1 MGESTAMLYL
11 RTFLAVA
18 ALWLATSFSQAE
30 EAAAP
35 DAAAAPV
42 AALHETLLESM
53 QAGAE
58 RTFDARYQA
67 LGRVLQE
74 TFDFNTISR
83 VVTGRFWREFD
94 DAQKLAFMTA
104 FAKLSAATYADR
116 FDTYKG
122 EVFRTLSIAPQR
134 RGAMV
139 RTEIVKGSGGSV
151 SLDYMVQPT
160 AAGYRIINVI
170 ADGVS
175 DLSVKRAEY
184 TDVLR
189 TSGLEA
195 LIASI
200 DAQRVALENRAK
212 AADTQ

>member
-1 MGESTAMLYL
+1 MEARTAILNL

-18 ALWLATSFSQAE
+18 ALWLAAPFSHAD
-30 EAAAP
+30 EASAP

-42 AALHETLLESM
+42 AVLHEALLENM
-53 QAGAE
+53 QAGDE

-67 LGRVLQE
+67 IGRVLQE

-83 VVTGRFWREFD
+83 VVTGSFWREFD

-122 EVFRTLSIAPQR
+122 EVFRTLAIEPQR

-139 RTEIVKGSGGSV
+139 RTEIIKGSGETV
-151 SLDYMVQPT
+151 PLDYLVQPT
-160 AAGYRIINVI
+160 DTGYRIINVI

-184 TDVLR
+184 TGTLR
-189 TSGLEA
+189 TSGLQE
-195 LIASI
+195 LIDSI
-200 DAQRVALENRAK
+200 DAKRASLENPAK
-212 AADTQ
+212 PADTK

>member
-18 ALWLATSFSQAE
+18 ALWLAASFSQAE
-30 EAAAP
+30 ETAAP

-42 AALHETLLESM
+42 TALHETLLESM

-139 RTEIVKGSGGSV
+139 RTEIVKGSGGTV
-151 SLDYMVQPT
+151 ALDYLVQPT
-160 AAGYRIINVI
+160 DAGYRIINVI

-195 LIASI
+195 LITSI
-200 DAQRVALENRAK
+200 DAQRVALENRVK